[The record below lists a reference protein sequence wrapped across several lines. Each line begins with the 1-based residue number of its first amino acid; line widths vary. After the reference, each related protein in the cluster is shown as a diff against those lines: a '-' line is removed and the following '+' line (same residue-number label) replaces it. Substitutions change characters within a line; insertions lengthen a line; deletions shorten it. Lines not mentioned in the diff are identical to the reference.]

1 RPHQPAGGA
10 RQCPTGTA
18 RPGDRLSARKS
29 TRRGPGQI
37 RLRAGGQRL
46 HQRGTRDRR
55 GERAEG
61 GCRHRGG
68 AVDHRP
74 DGGLCAGTF
83 AGLQAQRGAGR
94 IRLPGRAA
102 GDADR
107 SQRPVGPLRPARGP
121 GQDVEGRRPLRR
133 AHSGAGRSPYHR
145 PGEADRHQGR
155 ICELAR
161 HPRHRR
167 LRSADILDPRL
178 SGREGA
184 GAAARHE
191 RVRGLAAASMRPP
204 PKPGFWLVARREW
217 RWILHDHIAL
227 ILIFGVPLFAW
238 PVLAAV
244 FSHPVIRGLGVVVVD
259 ADRSDTSRMFVE
271 RVAASPSLSIVER
284 TGDLASAARAIRA
297 GDAIAAV
304 YIPADFERDL
314 KAGRRPQVVA
324 FYNQQF
330 LTAAGVASSGLS
342 DSLAAALHS
351 AAAAVDSAAPAARG
365 APQASRI
372 GSLVAETIV
381 LANPERNYAQFLLR
395 ALLPVVLHVVIALA
409 AGYAVGSEFSR
420 RSMRTW
426 LACAGGNPI
435 VALVGKLAPLF
446 TIFFVIMLLV
456 PLILEGLFGISFK
469 GNAPMMV
476 VAAMLLIVGYL
487 ALGALMQLLVRDL
500 ATGLGLTGLIVSPAF
515 GYVGVGFPILG
526 MNAFALFWGAM
537 LPLRWY
543 MAVLLGQAA
552 RGLPLYESARPF
564 AMLAALAALYTLLA
578 FLRLRAIAA
587 SAPRPAQEAEPA
599 AAPAPSRGLGGAF
612 VAEWRRVLGIRGAFM
627 LLVVGP
633 LVYGLYYP
641 QPYLNQILRKIPIAV
656 VDNDLSE
663 LSRNIVQTLDASG
676 AVRVAVQAE
685 TIAEGRKALD
695 RGDAFA
701 VVGIPP
707 ETERDVLKGNTAH
720 IPIYADATYL
730 FIFRS
735 MASGI
740 AVAINTLS
748 SELAARGARTDGS
761 LVKAALASASPAE
774 ILLQPIFNPVG
785 GYAS

>member
-1 RPHQPAGGA
+1 
-10 RQCPTGTA
+10 
-18 RPGDRLSARKS
+18 
-29 TRRGPGQI
+29 
-37 RLRAGGQRL
+37 
-46 HQRGTRDRR
+46 
-55 GERAEG
+55 
-61 GCRHRGG
+61 
-68 AVDHRP
+68 
-74 DGGLCAGTF
+74 
-83 AGLQAQRGAGR
+83 
-94 IRLPGRAA
+94 
-102 GDADR
+102 
-107 SQRPVGPLRPARGP
+107 
-121 GQDVEGRRPLRR
+121 
-133 AHSGAGRSPYHR
+133 
-145 PGEADRHQGR
+145 
-155 ICELAR
+155 
-161 HPRHRR
+161 
-167 LRSADILDPRL
+167 
-178 SGREGA
+178 
-184 GAAARHE
+184 
-191 RVRGLAAASMRPP
+191 MRPP

-217 RWILHDHIAL
+217 RWIRRHHLAL
-227 ILIFGVPLFAW
+227 ILIFGVPLFAFA
-238 PVLAAV
+238 VLTGV

-259 ADRSDTSRMFVE
+259 ADRSDTSRAFVE
-271 RVAASPSLSIVER
+271 QVAVSPSLSIVER
-284 TGDLASAARAIRA
+284 AGDLASAARAIRG

-342 DSLAAALHS
+342 DSLAAAVGDAGS
-351 AAAAVDSAAPAARG
+351 AARG
-365 APQASRI
+365 APQASSI

-381 LANPERNYAQFLLR
+381 LVNPARNYAQFLLR
-395 ALLPVVLHVVIALA
+395 TLLPMVLHVVIALA
-409 AGYAVGSEFSR
+409 AGYAVGSEFSQ
-420 RSMRTW
+420 RSMRAW

-435 VALVGKLAPLF
+435 VALAGKLAPLF
-446 TIFFVIMLLV
+446 AIFFIIMLST
-456 PLILEGLFGISFK
+456 PLILEGLLGISFK
-469 GNAPMMV
+469 GDTPMMA
-476 VAAMLLIVGYL
+476 VAAMLLIIGYL

-515 GYVGVGFPILG
+515 GYAGVGFPILG
-526 MNAFALFWGAM
+526 MNAFALSWGAI

-564 AMLAALAALYTLLA
+564 AVLAALAALYTLLA

-587 SAPRPAQEAEPA
+587 STPRTAPEAEPA
-599 AAPAPSRGLGGAF
+599 AASVPSRGVGGAF
-612 VAEWRRVLGIRGAFM
+612 VGEWRRVLAIRGAFM

-663 LSRNIVQTLDASG
+663 LSRSIVQTLDASG
-676 AVRVAVQAE
+676 AVRVAVQAA
-685 TIAEGRKALD
+685 TLAEGREALD

-701 VVGIPP
+701 VVEIPP
-707 ETERDVLKGNTAH
+707 WTERDVLKGTTVH
-720 IPIYADATYL
+720 VPIFADATYL

-735 MASGI
+735 MSNGI
-740 AVAINTLS
+740 AVAIDTLS

-785 GYAS
+785 GYASYIVPAAFVLILQQMLLIGASMLTVVALQQTAGGAFASVLGRGIAHLTIYLPALALYFIVLPRFYGFSTLGHPVQLFALASLFTLATSFMGQAAGAWFKHPETPTLIFLGTSLPQLFVTGFSWPREAIPTPVPAVGYIFPSDFAIDGIVRIGQLGASLGEVVHDWRGLWGLTIVYFALAVISAAFIKRRRAHG

>member
-1 RPHQPAGGA
+1 
-10 RQCPTGTA
+10 
-18 RPGDRLSARKS
+18 
-29 TRRGPGQI
+29 
-37 RLRAGGQRL
+37 
-46 HQRGTRDRR
+46 
-55 GERAEG
+55 
-61 GCRHRGG
+61 
-68 AVDHRP
+68 
-74 DGGLCAGTF
+74 
-83 AGLQAQRGAGR
+83 
-94 IRLPGRAA
+94 
-102 GDADR
+102 
-107 SQRPVGPLRPARGP
+107 
-121 GQDVEGRRPLRR
+121 
-133 AHSGAGRSPYHR
+133 
-145 PGEADRHQGR
+145 
-155 ICELAR
+155 
-161 HPRHRR
+161 
-167 LRSADILDPRL
+167 
-178 SGREGA
+178 
-184 GAAARHE
+184 
-191 RVRGLAAASMRPP
+191 
-204 PKPGFWLVARREW
+204 
-217 RWILHDHIAL
+217 
-227 ILIFGVPLFAW
+227 LIFGVPLFAFA
-238 PVLAAV
+238 VLTAV

-259 ADRSDTSRMFVE
+259 ADRSDTSRAFVE
-271 RVAASPSLSIVER
+271 QVAVSPNLSIVER
-284 TGDLASAARAIRA
+284 AGDLASAARAIRG

-342 DSLAAALHS
+342 DSLAAAVGD
-351 AAAAVDSAAPAARG
+351 AASAARG
-365 APQASRI
+365 APQAPSI

-381 LANPERNYAQFLLR
+381 LVNPARNYAQFLLR
-395 ALLPVVLHVVIALA
+395 TLLPMVLHVVIALA
-409 AGYAVGSEFSR
+409 AGYAVGSEFSQ

-435 VALVGKLAPLF
+435 VALAGKLAPLF
-446 TIFFVIMLLV
+446 AIFFIIMLST
-456 PLILEGLFGISFK
+456 PLILEGLLGISFK
-469 GNAPMMV
+469 GNTPMMAI
-476 VAAMLLIVGYL
+476 AAMLLIVGYL

-515 GYVGVGFPILG
+515 GYAGVGFPILG
-526 MNAFALFWGAM
+526 MNAFALFWGAI

-552 RGLPLYESARPF
+552 RGLPLYDSARPF
-564 AMLAALAALYTLLA
+564 AVLAALAALYTLLA

-587 SAPRPAQEAEPA
+587 STSPTAPEAEPA
-599 AAPAPSRGLGGAF
+599 AASVPSRGLGGAF

-663 LSRNIVQTLDASG
+663 LSRDIVQTLDASG

-685 TIAEGRKALD
+685 TLAEGRKALD

-701 VVGIPP
+701 VVEIPP
-707 ETERDVLKGNTAH
+707 GTERDVLKGTTVH
-720 IPIYADATYL
+720 VPIFADATYL

-740 AVAINTLS
+740 AVAIDTLS

-785 GYAS
+785 GYASYIVPAAFVLILQQMLLIGASMLTVVALPQIAGGAFASVLGRGIAHLTIYLPALALYFVVLPRFYGFSTLGHPVQLFALASLFTLATSFMGQAAGAWFRRPETPTLIFLGTSLPQLFVTGFSWPREAIPTPVPAAGYIFPSDFAIDGLVRIGQLGASLGEVVHDWRGLWCLTIVYFALAVISAALMKRRRAHG

>member
-1 RPHQPAGGA
+1 
-10 RQCPTGTA
+10 
-18 RPGDRLSARKS
+18 
-29 TRRGPGQI
+29 
-37 RLRAGGQRL
+37 
-46 HQRGTRDRR
+46 
-55 GERAEG
+55 
-61 GCRHRGG
+61 
-68 AVDHRP
+68 
-74 DGGLCAGTF
+74 
-83 AGLQAQRGAGR
+83 
-94 IRLPGRAA
+94 
-102 GDADR
+102 
-107 SQRPVGPLRPARGP
+107 
-121 GQDVEGRRPLRR
+121 
-133 AHSGAGRSPYHR
+133 
-145 PGEADRHQGR
+145 
-155 ICELAR
+155 
-161 HPRHRR
+161 
-167 LRSADILDPRL
+167 
-178 SGREGA
+178 
-184 GAAARHE
+184 
-191 RVRGLAAASMRPP
+191 MRPP
-204 PKPGFWLVARREW
+204 PKPGFWLVAKREW
-217 RWILHDHIAL
+217 RWIRRHHLAL
-227 ILIFGVPLFAW
+227 ILIFGVPLFAFA
-238 PVLAAV
+238 VLTGV

-259 ADRSDTSRMFVE
+259 ADRSDTSRAFVE
-271 RVAASPSLSIVER
+271 QVAVSPSLSIVER
-284 TGDLASAARAIRA
+284 ADDLASAARAIRG

-342 DSLAAALHS
+342 DSLAAAVGD
-351 AAAAVDSAAPAARG
+351 AASAARG
-365 APQASRI
+365 APEAPSI

-381 LANPERNYAQFLLR
+381 LVNPARNYAQFLLR
-395 ALLPVVLHVVIALA
+395 TLLPMVLHVVIALA
-409 AGYAVGSEFSR
+409 AGYAVGSEFSQ

-435 VALVGKLAPLF
+435 VALAGKLAPLF
-446 TIFFVIMLLV
+446 AIFFIIMLST
-456 PLILEGLFGISFK
+456 PLILEGLLGISFK
-469 GNAPMMV
+469 GNTPMMTI
-476 VAAMLLIVGYL
+476 AAMLLIIGYL

-515 GYVGVGFPILG
+515 GYAGVGFPILG
-526 MNAFALFWGAM
+526 MNAFALSWGAI

-564 AMLAALAALYTLLA
+564 AVLAALAALYTLLA

-587 SAPRPAQEAEPA
+587 STPRTPREVEPA
-599 AAPAPSRGLGGAF
+599 AAPAPSRGVGGAF
-612 VAEWRRVLGIRGAFM
+612 VGEWRRVLAIRGAFM

-663 LSRNIVQTLDASG
+663 LSRSIVQTLDASG
-676 AVRVAVQAE
+676 AVRVAVQAA
-685 TIAEGRKALD
+685 TVAEGRKALD

-701 VVGIPP
+701 VVEIPP
-707 ETERDVLKGNTAH
+707 ETERDVLKGTTVRV
-720 IPIYADATYL
+720 PIFADATYL

-740 AVAINTLS
+740 AVAIDTLS

-785 GYAS
+785 GYASYIVPAAFVLILQQMLLIGASMLTVVALPQITGGAFASVLGRGIAHLTIYLPALALYFIVLPRFYGFSTLGHPVQLFALASLFTLATSFMGQAAGAWFRQPETPTLIFLGTSLPQLFVTGFSWPREAIPTPVPAAGYIFPSDFAIDGIVRIGQLGASLGEVVHDWRGLWCLTIVYFALAVISAALMKRRRAHG

>member
-1 RPHQPAGGA
+1 
-10 RQCPTGTA
+10 
-18 RPGDRLSARKS
+18 
-29 TRRGPGQI
+29 
-37 RLRAGGQRL
+37 
-46 HQRGTRDRR
+46 
-55 GERAEG
+55 
-61 GCRHRGG
+61 
-68 AVDHRP
+68 
-74 DGGLCAGTF
+74 
-83 AGLQAQRGAGR
+83 
-94 IRLPGRAA
+94 
-102 GDADR
+102 
-107 SQRPVGPLRPARGP
+107 
-121 GQDVEGRRPLRR
+121 
-133 AHSGAGRSPYHR
+133 
-145 PGEADRHQGR
+145 
-155 ICELAR
+155 
-161 HPRHRR
+161 
-167 LRSADILDPRL
+167 
-178 SGREGA
+178 
-184 GAAARHE
+184 
-191 RVRGLAAASMRPP
+191 
-204 PKPGFWLVARREW
+204 
-217 RWILHDHIAL
+217 
-227 ILIFGVPLFAW
+227 LIFGVPLFAFA
-238 PVLAAV
+238 VLTAV

-259 ADRSDTSRMFVE
+259 ADRSDTSRAFVE
-271 RVAASPSLSIVER
+271 QVAVSPSLSIVER
-284 TGDLASAARAIRA
+284 AGDLASAARAIRG

-342 DSLAAALHS
+342 DSLAAAVGD
-351 AAAAVDSAAPAARG
+351 AASAARG
-365 APQASRI
+365 APQAPSI

-381 LANPERNYAQFLLR
+381 LVNPARNYAQFLLR
-395 ALLPVVLHVVIALA
+395 TLLPMVLHVVIALA
-409 AGYAVGSEFSR
+409 AGYAVGSEFSQ

-435 VALVGKLAPLF
+435 VALAGKLAPLF
-446 TIFFVIMLLV
+446 AIFFIIMLST
-456 PLILEGLFGISFK
+456 PLILEGLLGISFK
-469 GNAPMMV
+469 GNTPMMAI
-476 VAAMLLIVGYL
+476 AAMLLIIGYL

-515 GYVGVGFPILG
+515 GYAGVGFPILG
-526 MNAFALFWGAM
+526 MNAFALSWGAI

-564 AMLAALAALYTLLA
+564 AVLAALAAIYTLLA

-587 SAPRPAQEAEPA
+587 STPRTPREVEPA
-599 AAPAPSRGLGGAF
+599 AAPAPSRGVGGAF
-612 VAEWRRVLGIRGAFM
+612 VGEWRRVLAIRGAFM

-676 AVRVAVQAE
+676 AVRVAVQAA
-685 TIAEGRKALD
+685 TVAEGRKALD

-701 VVGIPP
+701 MVEIPP
-707 ETERDVLKGNTAH
+707 GTERDVLKGTTVRV
-720 IPIYADATYL
+720 PIFADATYL

-740 AVAINTLS
+740 AVAIDTLS

-785 GYAS
+785 GYASYIVPAAFVLILQQMLLIGASMLTVIALPQIAGGAFASVLGRGIAHLTIYLPALALYFIVLPRFYGFSTLGHPVQLFALASLFTLATSFMGQAAGAWFKQPETPTLIFLGTSLPQLFVTGFSWPREAIPTPVPAAGYIFPSDFAIDGIVRIGQLGASLGEVVHDWRGLWCLTIVYFALAVISAALMKRRRAHG